1 MSRAVAPF
9 GEAGRLRLP
18 PDDDGITR
26 RTAHTNSLKEAKSK
40 KAAIADAAGQ
50 RGWDS
55 YHFKVVELVEKI
67 GISGSNWAKS
77 AGRSPGHFQN
87 RRCILRPR
95 DSGSL
100 WLELL
105 FNYGLLCG
113 GYRLQLSVTL

>member
-1 MSRAVAPF
+1 MGRAVAPF
-9 GEAGRLRLP
+9 GEAGRLLLP

-67 GISGSNWAKS
+67 GISG
-77 AGRSPGHFQN
+77 
-87 RRCILRPR
+87 
-95 DSGSL
+95 
-100 WLELL
+100 
-105 FNYGLLCG
+105 
-113 GYRLQLSVTL
+113 